1 MFSSIDYSLVPGL
14 ETFSNVFMSAVIV
27 IIAVFAVLCLIRAI
41 VGPRVSDRVVA
52 TNMIGTLVICVIAVL
67 SVTMESYLAD
77 VCLVYAAVSFL
88 AVIVLTKLYTGVYRQ
103 NEDGETDFYG
113 QIEIDK
119 YEQASIDRMV
129 KEADEDEE
137 DEDDAPVENEF
148 KGAKSTR

>member
-137 DEDDAPVENEF
+137 DEDDAPIENEF

>member
-113 QIEIDK
+113 QIEIDE

-137 DEDDAPVENEF
+137 DEDDAPIENEF

>member
-1 MFSSIDYSLVPGL
+1 M
-14 ETFSNVFMSAVIV
+14 
-27 IIAVFAVLCLIRAI
+27 
-41 VGPRVSDRVVA
+41 
-52 TNMIGTLVICVIAVL
+52 
-67 SVTMESYLAD
+67 
-77 VCLVYAAVSFL
+77 
-88 AVIVLTKLYTGVYRQ
+88 LTKLYTGVYRQ

-137 DEDDAPVENEF
+137 DEDDAPIENEF

>member
-14 ETFSNVFMSAVIV
+14 ETASNVFMSAVIV
-27 IIAVFAVLCLIRAI
+27 IIAIFACLCLLRAI
-41 VGPRVSDRVVA
+41 IGPRVSDRVVA
-52 TNMIGTLVICVIAVL
+52 TNMIGTLVICVIAIL

-77 VCLVYAAVSFL
+77 VCLVYAAISFL

-119 YEQASIDRMV
+119 YEQASIDKMV
-129 KEADEDEE
+129 AEVDEDEE
-137 DEDDAPVENEF
+137 DEDEVPVENENM
-148 KGAKSTR
+148 GARSIR